1 MKLKLQQLSPL
12 YSNELNRNVLML
24 LPTRKEKYAAV
35 ISKNFVLDRLP
46 GLDFAG
52 HCNTPID
59 ESHKT
64 LFSCPVIERG
74 IRECQRNGKK
84 VLIALGGPRGSAGF
98 DGEAQAEKFA
108 ENIWNLFLGG
118 QELPDLRPFSRF
130 FSLSSLVIGL

>member
-1 MKLKLQQLSPL
+1 MCFIADQ
-12 YSNELNRNVLML
+12 
-24 LPTRKEKYAAV
+24 
-35 ISKNFVLDRLP
+35 LP

-59 ESHKT
+59 GSHST

-84 VLIALGGPRGSAGF
+84 VLIAIGGPKGSRGF
-98 DGEAQAEKFA
+98 DGEGQAEKFA

-118 QELPDLRPFSRF
+118 QELPDLRPFSR
-130 FSLSSLVIGL
+130 